1 MKKVPSTVYKGD
13 LTEISFGRESG
24 ITLPS
29 DYDYPNVP
37 GAGDRFHFIVS
48 AESESNDTSTIKLQK
63 GKDNTPV
70 EAGILAYPLGML
82 VGSELIFS
90 GLSASQNF
98 SVEDNFNQSGR
109 RYTIV
114 SDTRGADYTELVIT
128 PKMISALTDSP
139 TTVNSTNGTI
149 HIMPFCTPSLDIEST
164 WHANANAS
172 SESVLTDQ
180 FAGLINTLSLPET
193 KVDLKR
199 MHVIGLGRDVAIQV
213 PGRFTNTGGQFETSM
228 HNARWLYYAL
238 GLESVKI
245 GTSIQNASTYD
256 LKGATAA
263 GANMIIYDG
272 SNTAPTLAGGAIVTA
287 GDYVFIKDAEV
298 IPLHLHKD
306 VGSSPEVF
314 GVSSVGPE
322 DIVTQTQKNE
332 IRRIV
337 AIHHNTATTDSYI
350 WLDGPLDFAHADGT
364 DIGFLAHD
372 STSTGSP
379 EMSTATDTYGTLT
392 NPVNRVLFSQTHI
405 PSFAFEVS
413 IRRNDNQDDD
423 GTTSEVISG
432 GSTDAKQLTRVFRG
446 CKVKDFSMV
455 ADTDAAVRLNV
466 GFDAAICYTDTG
478 RLETNN
484 KGDRFDVHRVFE
496 DVANTEIAR
505 KKAGIAKRT
514 QKPFMF
520 YNGTIELGGI
530 TLGQVVSFDLKGK
543 TGVKQFYTISGNKIA
558 DLATDQVPFGGA
570 RNASLSVEG
579 KTEYE
584 LDMEIIIDD
593 PTLYHQMR
601 RAVES
606 FDDVNKLVRLSF
618 TKQGAGAASG
628 RESMDIVMDDYYIVE
643 APLPIP
649 EDKGPLRSKLKIMPK
664 ALRVFAQDTVFHY

>member
-1 MKKVPSTVYKGD
+1 MPSTVYKGD

-29 DYDYPNVP
+29 DYDYPDVP
-37 GAGDRFHFIVS
+37 GAGDRFHFTVS
-48 AESESNDTSTIKLQK
+48 AESESDDTSTIKLLK
-63 GKDNTPV
+63 GHDNTPV

-98 SVEDNFNQSGR
+98 STEDNFNKSGR

-114 SDTRGADYTELVIT
+114 SDTRATGYTELVIT

-139 TTVNSTNGTI
+139 TTINSTNGTI

-164 WHANANAS
+164 WHTNANES

-245 GTSIQNASTYD
+245 VTSLQNASTYK
-256 LKGATAA
+256 LRAATAA

-272 SNTAPTLAGGAIVTA
+272 SDTAPTLTGGVTVTA
-287 GDYVFIKDAEV
+287 GDYVFIKDANV

-314 GVSSVGPE
+314 GVDDVGPE

-337 AIHHNTATTDSYI
+337 AIHHNTAATNSYI
-350 WLDGPLDFAHADGT
+350 WLDGPLDFAHADNT
-364 DIGFLAHD
+364 NIGFLAHD

-379 EMSTATDTYGTLT
+379 EMSTATSTYGTLT

-466 GFDAAICYTDTG
+466 GFDAALCYTDTG
-478 RLETNN
+478 RLETGDN

-496 DVANTEIAR
+496 DVANNEIAR

-520 YNGTIELGGI
+520 YNGTIEVGGV

-558 DLATDQVPFGGA
+558 DLLTDQVPFGGA

-601 RAVES
+601 RAVET

-618 TKQGAGAASG
+618 TKQGAGVASG
-628 RESMDIVMDDYYIVE
+628 RESMDIVMDDYYIIE
-643 APLPIP
+643 APMPIP

-664 ALRVFAQDTVFHY
+664 TLRVFSQDTVFHY

>member
-1 MKKVPSTVYKGD
+1 MPSTVYKGD

-29 DYDYPNVP
+29 DYDYPDVP
-37 GAGDRFHFIVS
+37 GAGDRFHFTVS
-48 AESESNDTSTIKLQK
+48 AESESDDTSTIKLLK
-63 GKDNTPV
+63 GHDNTPV

-98 SVEDNFNQSGR
+98 STEDNFNKSGR

-114 SDTRGADYTELVIT
+114 SDTRATGYTELVIT

-139 TTVNSTNGTI
+139 TTINSTNGTI

-164 WHANANAS
+164 WHTNANES

-245 GTSIQNASTYD
+245 VTSLQNASTYK
-256 LKGATAA
+256 LRAATAA

-272 SNTAPTLAGGAIVTA
+272 SDTAPTLTGGVTVTA
-287 GDYVFIKDAEV
+287 GDYVFIKDVDV

-314 GVSSVGPE
+314 GVDDVGPE

-337 AIHHNTATTDSYI
+337 AIHHNTAATNSYI
-350 WLDGPLDFAHADGT
+350 WLDGPLDFAHADNT
-364 DIGFLAHD
+364 NIGFLAHD

-379 EMSTATDTYGTLT
+379 EMSTATSTYGTLT

-466 GFDAAICYTDTG
+466 GFDAALCYTDTG
-478 RLETNN
+478 RLETGDN

-496 DVANTEIAR
+496 DVANNEIAR

-520 YNGTIELGGI
+520 YNGTIEVGGV

-558 DLATDQVPFGGA
+558 DLLTDQVPFGGA

-601 RAVES
+601 RAVET

-618 TKQGAGAASG
+618 TKQGAGVASG
-628 RESMDIVMDDYYIVE
+628 RESMDIVMDDYYIIE
-643 APLPIP
+643 APMPIP

-664 ALRVFAQDTVFHY
+664 TLRVFSQDTVFHY